1 MYLGLDWGQSTLN
14 VLVTST
20 GRNFYT
26 ENKLAAANILE
37 KKLWAKQWVPKPEIS
52 IIMIT
57 WAFEKELF
65 WFLLRTYWIRLS

>member
-1 MYLGLDWGQSTLN
+1 MDLSLDWGQSTLN

-37 KKLWAKQWVPKPEIS
+37 KKLWAKQWVPKPELS
-52 IIMIT
+52 IIVMT
-57 WAFEKELF
+57 WWSFWERAFLVPTPDI
-65 WFLLRTYWIRLS
+65 LN